1 MKLEV
6 KNISKR
12 FGEAEILRDI
22 SFTAEGGKAIG
33 FLGRN
38 GAGKTTTLRIILD
51 VFKPNFGEVLFNGE
65 PLKKQKITIGY
76 LPEERGLYQDETLL
90 DQLIYFCRLKG
101 AKKDDAREDVL
112 YWLERFDLTDVQDKE
127 LKTFSKGN
135 RQKAQIIV
143 ALLNKPEILILD
155 EPFSGLD
162 PINAEVLRT
171 IIREFIDDKKIVI
184 FSSHQMEYVE
194 EFCQDIAIINHGE
207 IVLEGNINV
216 IRSNMATNKLIL
228 SAGNLG
234 LWQMKDLLQ
243 GRGYIKEEA
252 QVHDFKILVE
262 LEEGVSKDQVLDC
275 LQKNE
280 VDITTFTVYEPRLQ
294 EIFIQ
299 EVGEIIG

>member
-1 MKLEV
+1 
-6 KNISKR
+6 
-12 FGEAEILRDI
+12 
-22 SFTAEGGKAIG
+22 
-33 FLGRN
+33 
-38 GAGKTTTLRIILD
+38 
-51 VFKPNFGEVLFNGE
+51 
-65 PLKKQKITIGY
+65 
-76 LPEERGLYQDETLL
+76 
-90 DQLIYFCRLKG
+90 
-101 AKKDDAREDVL
+101 
-112 YWLERFDLTDVQDKE
+112 
-127 LKTFSKGN
+127 
-135 RQKAQIIV
+135 
-143 ALLNKPEILILD
+143 
-155 EPFSGLD
+155 
-162 PINAEVLRT
+162 
-171 IIREFIDDKKIVI
+171 
-184 FSSHQMEYVE
+184 MEYVE

-262 LEEGVSKDQVLDC
+262 LEEGVFKDQVLDC
-275 LQKNE
+275 LLKNG